1 MPIIIN
7 VAATR
12 YRVIF
17 STLATKEKALLIIF
31 MLKTIKNEKR
41 ITSSPV
47 PSANEGG
54 INKTSFDSKTS
65 GIKIPKNNTPL

>member
-1 MPIIIN
+1 
-7 VAATR
+7 
-12 YRVIF
+12 
-17 STLATKEKALLIIF
+17 